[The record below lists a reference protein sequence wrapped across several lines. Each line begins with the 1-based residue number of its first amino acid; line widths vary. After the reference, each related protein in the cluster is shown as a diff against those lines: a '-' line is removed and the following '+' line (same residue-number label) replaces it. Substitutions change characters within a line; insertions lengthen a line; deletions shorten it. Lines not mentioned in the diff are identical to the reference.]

1 MRSHPKVKMHPV
13 KLLFLRIKALPK
25 RGKIIGLSGLG
36 TGCYDNFDLRV
47 ERDSW
52 R

>member
-1 MRSHPKVKMHPV
+1 MRSHPKVFINPV
-13 KLLFLRIKALPK
+13 RIWFLRIKAFPK
-25 RGKIIGLSGLG
+25 RGKIMGLSGLG
-36 TGCYDNFDLRV
+36 TGCYDDFDLRV